1 MLYVDEL
8 NDFASAEPLRAA
20 WRRLLSKTAGAT
32 FFHSLDWLETYW
44 RHWAGDQRLRLLV
57 VREETNESRSSA
69 HDTTEAEPIGIVP
82 LTVLREPSPLGA
94 VRILTYP
101 QAYWGSHY
109 GPIGPRPAE
118 TLRAAL
124 SHIADTPRGWDLL
137 DLRFAPADESD
148 PAATTEM
155 MTAAGFPPTATL
167 VNHTAIID
175 LPSTLGEYLAT
186 RTKKWRG
193 NLRRWDRR
201 LEEKGAVTFLRYRPA
216 GVDRGDGDPR
226 WDLYDQCEQ
235 IARAS
240 WQGSSTDGT
249 TITHESIRPFL
260 RDAHTAACLAGAADI
275 SLMYLDGRPLAFLYG
290 YHMAG
295 SLFGMRTG
303 YDPAVARDGI
313 GNLLYTRVIEDSI
326 HRGDRQIDLSPGY
339 LDAKRPIISRTEP
352 VFRRTWAN
360 PRSWRGLAWRMAR
373 STGAALRRE
382 RPAVAEN
389 ASLESLELAEPAA
402 SERQ

>member
-1 MLYVDEL
+1 MPHVDEF
-8 NDFASAEPLRAA
+8 NDFTSAEPIRAA
-20 WRRLLSKTAGAT
+20 WRRLLSESPGPT

-57 VREETNESRSSA
+57 VREGDEIT
-69 HDTTEAEPIGIVP
+69 GIVP

-124 SHIADTPRGWDLL
+124 GHVADSSRGWDLL
-137 DLRFAPADESD
+137 DLRFAPSDALD
-148 PAATTEM
+148 PAATVET
-155 MTAAGFPPTATL
+155 MTAAGFPPTSTL
-167 VNHTAIID
+167 VNHTSIID
-175 LPSTLGEYLAT
+175 LPATMDEYLAT

-193 NLRRWDRR
+193 NLRRWARR
-201 LEEKGAVTFLRYRPA
+201 LEEQGEVTLVRYRPLGADA
-216 GVDRGDGDPR
+216 GEADPR
-226 WDLYDQCEQ
+226 WDLYDQCER

-249 TITHESIRPFL
+249 TLSHESIRPFL
-260 RDAHTAACLAGAADI
+260 RDAHVAACRAGAADM

-295 SLFGMRTG
+295 DVFGMRTG
-303 YDPAVARDGI
+303 YDPTVARDGI

-326 HRGDRQIDLSPGY
+326 ARGDRRIDLSPDY
-339 LDAKRPIISRTEP
+339 LEAKRPVISRTEP
-352 VFRRTWAN
+352 IFRRTWAN

-373 STGAALRRE
+373 PTVAALRRSE
-382 RPAVAEN
+382 RPTVAES
-389 ASLESLELAEPAA
+389 APLESLELAQPAA
-402 SERQ
+402 SQRQ

>member
-1 MLYVDEL
+1 MLHVDEL
-8 NDFASAEPLRAA
+8 HDFAAAEPLRAA
-20 WRRLLSKTAGAT
+20 WPRLLLQTPGAT

-44 RHWAGDQRLRLLV
+44 RHWGGDQHLRLLV
-57 VREETNESRSSA
+57 VREEDDA
-69 HDTTEAEPIGIVP
+69 QAAEATHAAPIGIVP

-124 SHIADTPRGWDLL
+124 GHVAESPRGWDLL
-137 DLRFAPADESD
+137 DLRFAPADEHD
-148 PAATTEM
+148 PAATTDT

-167 VNHTAIID
+167 VDRTSLID
-175 LPSTLGEYLAT
+175 LPSTIDEYLAT

-193 NLRRWDRR
+193 NLRRWARR
-201 LEEKGAVTFLRYRPA
+201 LEEQGEVTFTRYRPQ
-216 GVDRGDGDPR
+216 GVEANDSDPR
-226 WDLYDQCEQ
+226 WDLYDRCEQ

-240 WQGSSTDGT
+240 WQGASTDGT
-249 TITHESIRPFL
+249 TLSHESIRPFL
-260 RDAHTAACLAGAADI
+260 RDAHVAACRAGAADL
-275 SLMYLDGRPLAFLYG
+275 SLMHLDGRPLAFLYG
-290 YHMAG
+290 YQVAG
-295 SLFGMRTG
+295 RVFGLRTG

-326 HRGDRQIDLSPGY
+326 ARADRQIDLSSGY
-339 LDAKRPIISRTEP
+339 YEAKRPIISRNEP

-373 STGAALRRE
+373 STSAALGRGE
-382 RPAVAEN
+382 RPTIAQGGALETSEFAET
-389 ASLESLELAEPAA
+389 AA
-402 SERQ
+402 GERQ

>member
-1 MLYVDEL
+1 MLHVEEI
-8 NDFASAEPLRAA
+8 NDFAAAEPLRAA
-20 WRRLLSKTAGAT
+20 WRRLLAVTPGAT

-44 RHWAGDQRLRLLV
+44 RHSAGDQRLRLLV
-57 VREETNESRSSA
+57 VRDGAESK
-69 HDTTEAEPIGIVP
+69 DAEPIGIVP

-124 SHIADTPRGWDLL
+124 GHVGDTARGWDLL
-137 DLRFAPADESD
+137 DLRFAPADDQD
-148 PAATTEM
+148 PAATVEA
-155 MTAAGFPPTATL
+155 MTDAGFPPTSTL
-167 VNHTAIID
+167 VDHTSIID
-175 LPSTLGEYLAT
+175 LPASMDEYLAT

-193 NLRRWDRR
+193 NLRRWARR
-201 LEEKGAVTFLRYRPA
+201 LQEQGRVTFGRYRPL
-216 GVDRGDGDPR
+216 GEDGGESDPR

-249 TITHESIRPFL
+249 TITHETVRPFL
-260 RDAHTAACLAGAADI
+260 RDAHEAACRAGAADV
-275 SLMYLDGRPLAFLYG
+275 SLMHLDGRPLAFLYG
-290 YHMAG
+290 YRVRN
-295 SLFGMRTG
+295 SLFGLRTG
-303 YDPAVARDGI
+303 YDPTVARDGI

-326 HRGDRQIDLSPGY
+326 GRGDRQIDLSPGY
-339 LDAKRPIISRTEP
+339 LEAKQPIISRTEP
-352 VFRRTWAN
+352 IFRRTWAN

-373 STGAALRRE
+373 PTVTALRRSE
-382 RPAVAEN
+382 RPAIAEGG
-389 ASLESLELAEPAA
+389 SLESLEIAQAP
-402 SERQ
+402 SGERE